1 MLTKKWYEPFRQQ
14 VAEGELI
21 KGTPVVVVGF
31 PKEQTVV
38 KQGESVTEYCIN
50 GLKVKSL

>member
-1 MLTKKWYEPFRQQ
+1 MLTKKWYEPFCQQ

-31 PKEQTVV
+31 PKERTVV
-38 KQGESVTEYCIN
+38 KQGESVTECWIN